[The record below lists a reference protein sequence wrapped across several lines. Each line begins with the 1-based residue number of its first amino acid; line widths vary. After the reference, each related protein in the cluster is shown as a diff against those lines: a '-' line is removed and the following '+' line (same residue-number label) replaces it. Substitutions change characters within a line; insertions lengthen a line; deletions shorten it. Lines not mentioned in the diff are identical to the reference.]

1 MWFSRRPTS
10 VWLIFTRQS
19 RSIRR
24 LQTEAL
30 SCCTKH
36 SPITAAA
43 AKECHTFLS
52 NYLLPL
58 PLLLHF
64 HYEIAPKSKPHC
76 NDFENILVMAWPG
89 QRMQQ
94 SLRCTSSGRASNL
107 QKKKHTYIWRTI
119 WDVLDLCRKLDT
131 LFSVNGWRQN
141 GNDFQPRRVCV
152 ELLQRSA
159 AAENSREIAGIR
171 VISISVA
178 AASFK
183 CNFQLRKLSGR
194 DCKFKTSGP
203 TSTST
208 KSYVARCLFLLAVM
222 TSCKAPRTL
231 QLIKALGKICHSFK
245 DKLRN

>member
-1 MWFSRRPTS
+1 MILR
-10 VWLIFTRQS
+10 
-19 RSIRR
+19 
-24 LQTEAL
+24 
-30 SCCTKH
+30 
-36 SPITAAA
+36 
-43 AKECHTFLS
+43 TFWS
-52 NYLLPL
+52 
-58 PLLLHF
+58 
-64 HYEIAPKSKPHC
+64 
-76 NDFENILVMAWPG
+76 WPG
-89 QRMQQ
+89 LA
-94 SLRCTSSGRASNL
+94 SGCSSHSDVPAPGEPATY
-107 QKKKHTYIWRTI
+107 KKKHTYIWRTI

-245 DKLRN
+245 DKLRNKDKNNIFIKPTVMNLY